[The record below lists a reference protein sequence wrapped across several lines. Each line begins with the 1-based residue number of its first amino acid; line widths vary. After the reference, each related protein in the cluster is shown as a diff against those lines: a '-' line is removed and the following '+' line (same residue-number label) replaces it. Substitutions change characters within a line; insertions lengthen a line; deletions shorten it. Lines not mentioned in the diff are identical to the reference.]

1 MSKKAKITLI
11 ICLAALPLILIAAFL
26 LAALPYINA
35 ASSMPEGASLSFLD
49 LGGGEYALEWTAS
62 PDAARYYL
70 SIDGGERSE
79 PLTENAADVG
89 PLSEGEHSFTVTPL
103 GSWKLFGKEYFREGE
118 SVTVTVP
125 LLVSPEAPE
134 AEWIPDEDAG
144 TLSVEAE
151 PLVGRS
157 YELRIIDAGGERPLD
172 STLAD
177 GELGVSFGEDGDLPM
192 PEYETPYRFC
202 LRAVV
207 NGQQYEIT
215 GPAGE
220 EYTLKR
226 EALLPDTS
234 SLTSEELGENR
245 YALSW
250 TEAKGDWY
258 EIQYSDGGE
267 WETLATVECT
277 EELRYET
284 EALRSVWDYSFRVM
298 GADEGAEEG
307 EYVSESDVIDLTTE
321 LSPLYCTIWP
331 LMELPLYESADAESE
346 TLASVPAASTLC
358 VLAEEDGFFR
368 VRYGETYGYL
378 SSSYCMINLP
388 EYMGKLIGYDITNSY
403 ASKYAVHG
411 YEIPEVTG
419 EVVKGYEHVCLAEG
433 VYLAPYLYPCCEKLY
448 TAANAALE
456 QGYRLKIYDSYRP
469 NQATVDIYN
478 KAELMTNQPVPELDI
493 YGEVPEELPELAEGQ
508 TLTYRM
514 LWEDGT
520 YGLPNFL
527 AKGGSM
533 HNMGIALDL
542 TLERVDSGEEL
553 DMQSD
558 MHDLSIYSVINR
570 DNDEALILDNIMK
583 AAGFGG
589 LTSEWWHFQDNETR
603 KNLSLNTYMWAGV
616 SIEGWHASD
625 GEWYYLDSLGTVT
638 ERAERGE
645 EA

>member
-11 ICLAALPLILIAAFL
+11 ICLVALPLILIAAFL

-125 LLVSPEAPE
+125 LVSPEAPE

-307 EYVSESDVIDLTTE
+307 EYVSESDVIDVATE

-378 SSSYCMINLP
+378 SSSYCIINLP

-553 DMQSD
+553 EMQSD

>member
-125 LLVSPEAPE
+125 LVSPEAPE

-177 GELGVSFGEDGDLPM
+177 GELGVSFGEVGDLPM

-307 EYVSESDVIDLTTE
+307 EYVSESDVIDVTTE

-553 DMQSD
+553 EMQSD

>member
-125 LLVSPEAPE
+125 LVSPEAPE

-307 EYVSESDVIDLTTE
+307 EYVSESDVIDVTTE

-388 EYMGKLIGYDITNSY
+388 EYMGKLISYDITNSY

-553 DMQSD
+553 EMQSD

>member
-11 ICLAALPLILIAAFL
+11 ICIAALPLILIAAFL

-79 PLTENAADVG
+79 PLTENAAAVG

-125 LLVSPEAPE
+125 LVSPEAPE

-307 EYVSESDVIDLTTE
+307 EYVSESDVIDVTTE
-321 LSPLYCTIWP
+321 ISPLYCTIWP

-388 EYMGKLIGYDITNSY
+388 EYMGKLISYDITNSY

-448 TAANAALE
+448 SAANAALE

-553 DMQSD
+553 EMQSD

-616 SIEGWHASD
+616 SIEGLHASD
-625 GEWYYLDSLGTVT
+625 GEWYYLDSLGAVT

>member
-125 LLVSPEAPE
+125 LVSPEAPE

-157 YELRIIDAGGERPLD
+157 YELRIIDDGGERPLD

-250 TEAKGDWY
+250 TEAKGDWRKRANT
-258 EIQYSDGGE
+258 SRK
-267 WETLATVECT
+267 AT
-277 EELRYET
+277 
-284 EALRSVWDYSFRVM
+284 
-298 GADEGAEEG
+298 
-307 EYVSESDVIDLTTE
+307 
-321 LSPLYCTIWP
+321 
-331 LMELPLYESADAESE
+331 
-346 TLASVPAASTLC
+346 
-358 VLAEEDGFFR
+358 
-368 VRYGETYGYL
+368 
-378 SSSYCMINLP
+378 
-388 EYMGKLIGYDITNSY
+388 
-403 ASKYAVHG
+403 
-411 YEIPEVTG
+411 
-419 EVVKGYEHVCLAEG
+419 
-433 VYLAPYLYPCCEKLY
+433 
-448 TAANAALE
+448 
-456 QGYRLKIYDSYRP
+456 
-469 NQATVDIYN
+469 
-478 KAELMTNQPVPELDI
+478 
-493 YGEVPEELPELAEGQ
+493 
-508 TLTYRM
+508 
-514 LWEDGT
+514 
-520 YGLPNFL
+520 
-527 AKGGSM
+527 
-533 HNMGIALDL
+533 
-542 TLERVDSGEEL
+542 
-553 DMQSD
+553 
-558 MHDLSIYSVINR
+558 
-570 DNDEALILDNIMK
+570 
-583 AAGFGG
+583 
-589 LTSEWWHFQDNETR
+589 
-603 KNLSLNTYMWAGV
+603 
-616 SIEGWHASD
+616 
-625 GEWYYLDSLGTVT
+625 
-638 ERAERGE
+638 
-645 EA
+645 

>member
-125 LLVSPEAPE
+125 LVSPEAPE

-307 EYVSESDVIDLTTE
+307 EFVSESDVIDLTTE

-493 YGEVPEELPELAEGQ
+493 YGEVHEELPELAEGQ

-553 DMQSD
+553 EMQSD

>member
-125 LLVSPEAPE
+125 LVSPEAPE

-157 YELRIIDAGGERPLD
+157 YELRIIDDGGERPLD

-307 EYVSESDVIDLTTE
+307 EYVSERDVIDVTTE

-478 KAELMTNQPVPELDI
+478 KAELMTDQPVPELDI

-553 DMQSD
+553 EMQSD

>member
-79 PLTENAADVG
+79 PLTENAATVG

-125 LLVSPEAPE
+125 LVSPEAPE

-307 EYVSESDVIDLTTE
+307 EYVSESDVIDVTTE

-553 DMQSD
+553 EMQSD

-638 ERAERGE
+638 ERAGRGE

>member
-125 LLVSPEAPE
+125 LVSPEAPE

-307 EYVSESDVIDLTTE
+307 EYVSESDVIDVTTE

-358 VLAEEDGFFR
+358 VLAEEDGFFL

-388 EYMGKLIGYDITNSY
+388 EYMGKLISYDITNSY

-553 DMQSD
+553 EMQSD

>member
-125 LLVSPEAPE
+125 LVSPEAPE

-307 EYVSESDVIDLTTE
+307 EYVSESDVIDVTTE

-419 EVVKGYEHVCLAEG
+419 EIVKGYEHVCLAEG

-553 DMQSD
+553 EMQSD

>member
-125 LLVSPEAPE
+125 LVSPEAPE

-307 EYVSESDVIDLTTE
+307 EYVSESDVIDVTTE
-321 LSPLYCTIWP
+321 LSPLYCAIWP

-553 DMQSD
+553 EMQSD

>member
-35 ASSMPEGASLSFLD
+35 ASSMPEGALLSFLD

-70 SIDGGERSE
+70 SIDGGERLE
-79 PLTENAADVG
+79 PLTENAAAVG

-125 LLVSPEAPE
+125 LVSPEAPE

-307 EYVSESDVIDLTTE
+307 EYVSESDVIDVTTE

-388 EYMGKLIGYDITNSY
+388 EYMGKLISYDITNSY

-448 TAANAALE
+448 AAANAALE

-553 DMQSD
+553 EMQSD

>member
-125 LLVSPEAPE
+125 LVSPEAPE

-307 EYVSESDVIDLTTE
+307 EYVSESDVIDVTTE

-542 TLERVDSGEEL
+542 TLERGDSGEEL
-553 DMQSD
+553 EMQSD

>member
-118 SVTVTVP
+118 RVTVTVP
-125 LLVSPEAPE
+125 LVSPEAPE

-307 EYVSESDVIDLTTE
+307 EYVSESDVIDVTTE

-553 DMQSD
+553 EMQSD

>member
-125 LLVSPEAPE
+125 LVSPEAPE

-267 WETLATVECT
+267 WETLATVDCT
-277 EELRYET
+277 DELRYET

-307 EYVSESDVIDLTTE
+307 EYVSESDVIDVTTE

-433 VYLAPYLYPCCEKLY
+433 VYLAPYLYPCCEKIY

-553 DMQSD
+553 EMQSD

>member
-125 LLVSPEAPE
+125 LVSPEAPE

-177 GELGVSFGEDGDLPM
+177 GELGVSFGEDGDLSM

-307 EYVSESDVIDLTTE
+307 EYVSESDVIDVTTE

-388 EYMGKLIGYDITNSY
+388 ECMGKLISYDITNSY

-553 DMQSD
+553 EMQSD

>member
-35 ASSMPEGASLSFLD
+35 ASSMPEGALLSFLD

-125 LLVSPEAPE
+125 LVSPEAPE

-215 GPAGE
+215 GPSGE

-307 EYVSESDVIDLTTE
+307 EYVSESDVIDVTTE

-388 EYMGKLIGYDITNSY
+388 EYMGKLISYDITNSY

-553 DMQSD
+553 EMQSD

>member
-125 LLVSPEAPE
+125 LVSPEAPE

-177 GELGVSFGEDGDLPM
+177 GELGVSFGEDGDLSM

-307 EYVSESDVIDLTTE
+307 EYVSESDVIDVTTE

-358 VLAEEDGFFR
+358 VLAEEDGFFL

-553 DMQSD
+553 EMQSD

>member
-70 SIDGGERSE
+70 SIDGGERLE
-79 PLTENAADVG
+79 PLTENAAAVG

-125 LLVSPEAPE
+125 LVSPEAPE

-307 EYVSESDVIDLTTE
+307 EYVSESDVIDVTTE

-448 TAANAALE
+448 AAANAALE

-553 DMQSD
+553 EMQSD

>member
-125 LLVSPEAPE
+125 LVSPEAPE

-307 EYVSESDVIDLTTE
+307 EYVSESDVIDVTTE

-388 EYMGKLIGYDITNSY
+388 EYMGKLISYDITNSY

-553 DMQSD
+553 EMQSD

-638 ERAERGE
+638 ERAGRGE

>member
-125 LLVSPEAPE
+125 LVSPEAPE

-307 EYVSESDVIDLTTE
+307 EYVSESDVIDVTTE
-321 LSPLYCTIWP
+321 ISPLYCTIWP
-331 LMELPLYESADAESE
+331 LMELPLYESADAESK

-448 TAANAALE
+448 AAANAALE

-553 DMQSD
+553 EMQSD

>member
-125 LLVSPEAPE
+125 LVSPEAPE

-307 EYVSESDVIDLTTE
+307 EYVSESDVIDVTTE

-448 TAANAALE
+448 SAANAALE

-553 DMQSD
+553 EMQSD

>member
-125 LLVSPEAPE
+125 LVSPEAPE

-307 EYVSESDVIDLTTE
+307 EYVSESDVIDVTTE

-553 DMQSD
+553 EMQSD

-638 ERAERGE
+638 ERAGRGE

>member
-125 LLVSPEAPE
+125 LVSPEAPE

-307 EYVSESDVIDLTTE
+307 EYVSESDVIDVTTE

-331 LMELPLYESADAESE
+331 LMELPLYESSDAESE

-388 EYMGKLIGYDITNSY
+388 EYMGKLISYDITNSY

-553 DMQSD
+553 EMQSD

>member
-79 PLTENAADVG
+79 PLTENAAAVG

-125 LLVSPEAPE
+125 LVSPEAPE

-307 EYVSESDVIDLTTE
+307 EYVSESDVIDVTTE

-553 DMQSD
+553 EMQSD

>member
-35 ASSMPEGASLSFLD
+35 ASSMPEGALLSFLD

-79 PLTENAADVG
+79 PLTENAAAVG

-125 LLVSPEAPE
+125 LVSPEAPE

-157 YELRIIDAGGERPLD
+157 YELRIIDDGGERSLD

-478 KAELMTNQPVPELDI
+478 KAELMTDQPVPELDI

-553 DMQSD
+553 EMQSD

>member
-125 LLVSPEAPE
+125 LVSPEAPE

-307 EYVSESDVIDLTTE
+307 EYVSESDVIDVTTE

-358 VLAEEDGFFR
+358 VLAEDDGFFR

-553 DMQSD
+553 EMQSD

>member
-79 PLTENAADVG
+79 PLTENAAAVG
-89 PLSEGEHSFTVTPL
+89 PLSEGGHSFTVTPL

-125 LLVSPEAPE
+125 LVSPEAPE

-157 YELRIIDAGGERPLD
+157 YELRIIDDGGERPLD

-307 EYVSESDVIDLTTE
+307 EYVSESDVIDVTTE

-388 EYMGKLIGYDITNSY
+388 EYMGKLISYDITNSY

-553 DMQSD
+553 EMQSD

-638 ERAERGE
+638 ERAERSE

>member
-89 PLSEGEHSFTVTPL
+89 QLSEGEHSFTVTPL

-125 LLVSPEAPE
+125 LVSPEAPE

-151 PLVGRS
+151 PLGGRS

-298 GADEGAEEG
+298 GADEGEEEG
-307 EYVSESDVIDLTTE
+307 EYVSESDVIDVITE

-388 EYMGKLIGYDITNSY
+388 EYMGKLISYDITNSY

-448 TAANAALE
+448 SAANAALE

-553 DMQSD
+553 EMQSD

-616 SIEGWHASD
+616 SIEGWHA
-625 GEWYYLDSLGTVT
+625 ECQVIFAKKL
-638 ERAERGE
+638 
-645 EA
+645 

>member
-79 PLTENAADVG
+79 PLTENAATVG

-125 LLVSPEAPE
+125 LVSPEAPE

-207 NGQQYEIT
+207 SGQQYEIT

-307 EYVSESDVIDLTTE
+307 EYVSESDVIDVTTE

-553 DMQSD
+553 EMQSD

>member
-70 SIDGGERSE
+70 SIDGGERLE
-79 PLTENAADVG
+79 PLTENAAAVG

-125 LLVSPEAPE
+125 LVSPEAPE
-134 AEWIPDEDAG
+134 AEGIPDEDAG

-177 GELGVSFGEDGDLPM
+177 GELGVSFGEDGDLSM

-307 EYVSESDVIDLTTE
+307 EYVSESDVIDVTTE

-331 LMELPLYESADAESE
+331 LMELPLYESSDAESE

-358 VLAEEDGFFR
+358 VLAEEDGFFL

-448 TAANAALE
+448 AAANAALE

-553 DMQSD
+553 EMQSD

>member
-49 LGGGEYALEWTAS
+49 LGGGEYALDWTAS

-70 SIDGGERSE
+70 SIDGGERLE

-125 LLVSPEAPE
+125 LVSPEAPE

-307 EYVSESDVIDLTTE
+307 EYVSESDVIDVTTE

-553 DMQSD
+553 EMQSD

>member
-125 LLVSPEAPE
+125 LVSPEAPE

-478 KAELMTNQPVPELDI
+478 KAELMTDQPVPELDI

-553 DMQSD
+553 EMQSD

>member
-125 LLVSPEAPE
+125 LVSPEAPE

-553 DMQSD
+553 EMQSD

>member
-70 SIDGGERSE
+70 SIDGGERLE
-79 PLTENAADVG
+79 PLTENAAAVG

-125 LLVSPEAPE
+125 LVSPEAPE

-177 GELGVSFGEDGDLPM
+177 GELGVSFGEDGDLSM

-307 EYVSESDVIDLTTE
+307 EYVSESDVIDVTTE

-331 LMELPLYESADAESE
+331 LMELPLYESSDAESE

-358 VLAEEDGFFR
+358 VLAEEDGFFL

-448 TAANAALE
+448 AAANAALE

-553 DMQSD
+553 EMQSD

>member
-125 LLVSPEAPE
+125 LVSPEAPE

-157 YELRIIDAGGERPLD
+157 YELRIIDDGGERPLD

-307 EYVSESDVIDLTTE
+307 EYVSESDVIDVTTE
-321 LSPLYCTIWP
+321 LSPLYCAIWP

-553 DMQSD
+553 EMQSD

>member
-125 LLVSPEAPE
+125 LVSPEAPE

-207 NGQQYEIT
+207 SGQQYEIT

-307 EYVSESDVIDLTTE
+307 EYVSESDVIDVTTE

-553 DMQSD
+553 EMQSD

>member
-89 PLSEGEHSFTVTPL
+89 PLSESEHSFTVTPL

-125 LLVSPEAPE
+125 LVSPEAPE

-177 GELGVSFGEDGDLPM
+177 GELGVSFGEDGDLSM

-298 GADEGAEEG
+298 GADEGEEEG
-307 EYVSESDVIDLTTE
+307 EYVSESDVIDVITE

-358 VLAEEDGFFR
+358 VLAEEDGFFL

-388 EYMGKLIGYDITNSY
+388 EYMGKLISYDITNSY

-553 DMQSD
+553 EMQSD

>member
-125 LLVSPEAPE
+125 LVSPEAPE

-207 NGQQYEIT
+207 SGQQYEIT

-234 SLTSEELGENR
+234 SLTLEELGENR

-307 EYVSESDVIDLTTE
+307 EYVSESDVIDVTTE

-388 EYMGKLIGYDITNSY
+388 EYMGKLISYDITNSY

-553 DMQSD
+553 EMQSD